1 MNSKTAFK
9 NTYRLMNSERPVF
22 IPFVYGLAAKLEQ
35 IPLAEITSD
44 ASYYTHALED
54 ACNLFK
60 YDGIVNN
67 FDSTI
72 EAELFGCDIERPDD
86 YAAPRITSCRQAEL
100 REIDPVESSRIQ
112 ILLETTKRTVMS
124 KGKDVA
130 LIGVLTGPCSLVK
143 TFTDDKNGDTEN
155 AIVLVR
161 SLLTKLVKSLCE
173 LRVDAVFFRED
184 ILDIGYRDE
193 LLAHSKPYTD
203 AYTTL
208 FNLIKYY
215 NCFPALIVKNMEI
228 SFITQLHEMI
238 KPNGL
243 ILLGKKIGNDD
254 MAHLQNLADSRKIS
268 FGLPLS
274 LGNQTELKDQFAII
288 SQFINK
294 HKPTGFFYVSE
305 GEVPYDMPLE
315 TLHDLITEMQNV

>member
-9 NTYRLMNSERPVF
+9 NTCRLMNSERPVF

-44 ASYYTHALED
+44 ASYYAHSLED
-54 ACNLFK
+54 ACELFK

-72 EAELFGCDIERPDD
+72 EAELCGCEPERHDD
-86 YAAPRITSCRQAEL
+86 YAAPRITSCRQVEL
-100 REIDPVESSRIQ
+100 REINPEEDSRIQ

-124 KGKDVA
+124 KGKDIAV
-130 LIGVLTGPCSLVK
+130 IGILTGPCSLVR
-143 TFTDDKNGDTEN
+143 TLTSDKVDEIEN
-155 AIVLVR
+155 AIPLVG

-173 LRVDAVFFRED
+173 LRVDAIFFRED
-184 ILDIGYRDE
+184 LLDSGYRDE
-193 LLAHSKPYTD
+193 LLAYSKPYTD

-208 FNLIKYY
+208 FNLTKYY
-215 NCFPALIVKNMEI
+215 NCFPALIVKNMELN
-228 SFITQLHEMI
+228 FITELHEMI

-243 ILLGKKIGNDD
+243 ILLGKRISDDD
-254 MAHLQNLADSRKIS
+254 MAYLQKLSGSLMIS
-268 FGLPLS
+268 FGLPL
-274 LGNQTELKDQFAII
+274 LVENQDELKNQFTII

-305 GEVPYDMPLE
+305 GEIPYDMPLE
-315 TLHDLITEMQNV
+315 ILHDLIARMQNV